1 MQNADEDEIPLKIQ
15 IECFLFARV
24 CVKLCINNQNHT
36 L

>member
-1 MQNADEDEIPLKIQ
+1 MQNADEDEIPLKIR